1 MAVGVGFPA
10 KGQMD
15 YVSAIQGV
23 CDHVSMCVY
32 VCVCMP
38 GVVSLPAAVLV
49 VALAVE
55 LVGREHGEDALL

>member
-10 KGQMD
+10 KGQMY
-15 YVSAIQGV
+15 YVSPIQGV
-23 CDHVSMCVY
+23 CVCVSMCVY